1 MARSSG
7 SLHAFVLAGA
17 LVAGTAGVA
26 VAADMPAV
34 PPPPMVE
41 QPAPEQFGGWYLR
54 GDVGYG
60 FDQMSGFSSTAASFI
75 PDFAYHASGI
85 DGGAFVGGGFGYQM
99 NNWFRGDIT
108 AEYRTPSNYSA
119 FESYSNVFGT
129 GGDAYSAK
137 IRSTVVLANGYVDL
151 GTWYGVTPFVGA
163 GVGAA
168 FVNFHGL
175 QDVGTGPGNFGAFGA
190 APDANKVNLAW
201 AAMAG
206 LDYAISPNWKL
217 EIGYRYLD
225 MGRVTSN
232 GIVCTATCGPP
243 FEAQSFH
250 LASQDVRVGLR
261 YTFAE
266 APAPPPPL
274 ITKY

>member
-7 SLHAFVLAGA
+7 SLQAFILAGA
-17 LVAGTAGVA
+17 LAAGIAGTAL
-26 VAADMPAV
+26 AADMPAL
-34 PPPPMVE
+34 PAPPMVE

-60 FDQMSGFSSTAASFI
+60 FDQLSNFSSTAATFV
-75 PDFAYHASGI
+75 PGFAYGTSGI
-85 DGGAFVGGGFGYQM
+85 DGGAFVGGGFGYQL

-108 AEYRTPSNYSA
+108 AEYRTPSHYSA
-119 FESYSNVFGT
+119 FETYNNGVTS
-129 GGDAYSAK
+129 GGDAYSAY
-137 IRSTVVLANGYVDL
+137 INSTVVLANGYIDL

-163 GVGAA
+163 GIGTA
-168 FVNFHGL
+168 FVQFHNL
-175 QDVGTGPGNFGAFGA
+175 QDVGTGPDNFGAFGA

-206 LDYAISPNWKL
+206 LDYAISPNWKF
-217 EIGYRYLD
+217 EVGYRYLD
-225 MGRVTSN
+225 MGRATSN
-232 GIVCTATCGPP
+232 GIVCTVTCGPP
-243 FEAQSFH
+243 FEVQSFH
-250 LASQDVRVGLR
+250 LTSQDVRVGLR

-266 APAPPPPL
+266 APAAPPPL